1 MLRLT
6 LVRHAKAE
14 PAQTG
19 QEDWERVLDATG
31 QREAVHMGQRLQ
43 RRNMQPAC
51 LASSTAVRAV
61 STAQLL
67 AHELS
72 YPRHAIVADERL
84 YLISAPDLLDWICEQ
99 ERTAEHLMIVAHNP
113 GLSDF
118 AARITAEPTVDALST
133 GASYTLLFAIEH
145 WRELTWASGE
155 EAELHTP

>member
-14 PAQTG
+14 PEQTG

-31 QREAVHMGQRLQ
+31 QREAVRMGQSLQ
-43 RRNMQPAC
+43 RRHLQPAC
-51 LASSTAVRAV
+51 LACSTAARAM

-67 AHELS
+67 AHELD
-72 YPRHAIVADERL
+72 YPAHAIVADERL
-84 YLISAPDLLDWICEQ
+84 YLISAPDLLTWICEQ
-99 ERTAEHLMIVAHNP
+99 ERTAAHLMIVAHNP

-118 AARITAEPTVDALST
+118 AARITAQPTVDALPT
-133 GASYTLLFAIEH
+133 GASYTLRFAIEH

-155 EAELHTP
+155 EAELDTP